1 MVSASIVMIDLLGAE
16 LSLGV
21 GAGAPDLLQCAVVG
35 WKDGVSLVGQ
45 IGSVSTGP
53 GIGAGISH
61 L

>member
-1 MVSASIVMIDLLGAE
+1 MIDLLGAE